1 MFRPH
6 YWRRDLERR
15 KLAPRFVLAGL
26 VLALLAGAPAKA
38 KTPVEPT
45 PPCPTVGALVVY
57 TTSEGVAYRNDLVIR
72 PDGHASL
79 CWSRPTPAA
88 VTGRTTFVLTRR
100 TLAVLQAELD
110 RIDIEH
116 LGPPPA
122 QWPPCCSRTARALVY
137 EGTGIPFQGRPQTPD
152 AIQALSRVHTMLG
165 RIIVRHEPELI

>member
-6 YWRRDLERR
+6 YWRRRR
-15 KLAPRFVLAGL
+15 PVAGVAFAGL
-26 VLALLAGAPAKA
+26 VLALMVAGPPAKA
-38 KTPVEPT
+38 RTPEEPT
-45 PPCPTVGALVVY
+45 APCPTAGALVVY
-57 TTSEGVAYRNDLVIR
+57 TTSQGVAYRNDLVIR

-100 TLAVLQAELD
+100 TLAVLHAELD
-110 RIDIEH
+110 RIDVEH

-122 QWPPCCSRTARALVY
+122 QWPPCCYQEARALVY
-137 EGTGIPFQGRPQTPD
+137 DGTGIPFEGRPQTPE
-152 AIQALSRVHTMLG
+152 AIQALNHVHAMLG